1 MTHHV
6 AIIGAGLAGAS
17 SARALSRAG
26 ARATVFE
33 KSGGTGGRLS
43 TRRTDHGSF
52 DHGAQYLTARSAGFA
67 ETLAELAAAGAAAQW
82 RPAGKDRDTVWHV
95 GMPGM
100 SGLVK
105 PLLHGIEVRPRCRIR
120 AIRVERDGVR
130 LIAEGGPVGVFDRVI
145 VTAPA
150 PQALD
155 LVGELDP
162 GFGAIS
168 EAVMAPCWAAMFA
181 YRKRIGA
188 LPDMVRGDDA
198 SPLGWM
204 ARNGSKPGRYGA
216 ETVVVHAGAAWSADH
231 LAEEADAVRGLLTT
245 AMAERFGDDAGDPEF
260 GVAHRWRYARVDR
273 PAGLPFFSGCDGL
286 VLACGDWCLGG
297 RAEAAF
303 DSGQAAAQRLIEELA

>member
-26 ARATVFE
+26 VRVTVFE

-52 DHGAQYLTARSAGFA
+52 DHGAQYLTARGAGFA

-105 PLLHGIEVRPRCRIR
+105 PILHGIEVRPRCRIL
-120 AIRVERDGVR
+120 AIQVERDAVR
-130 LIAEGGPVGVFDRVI
+130 LIGEDGPVGAFDRVI
-145 VTAPA
+145 VSAPA
-150 PQALD
+150 PQAFG

-162 GFGAIS
+162 GFGGIS

-181 YRKRIGA
+181 YQKRIGA
-188 LPDMVRGDDA
+188 LSDIVRGEDA
-198 SPLGWM
+198 SPLGWV
-204 ARNGSKPGRYGA
+204 ARNGSKPGRDGA
-216 ETVVVHAGAAWSADH
+216 ETVIVHAGAAWSADH
-231 LAEEADAVRGLLTT
+231 LEEEPDAIRDLLAT

-273 PAGLPFFSGCDGL
+273 AAGLPFFSGCDGR

-303 DSGQAAAQRLIEELA
+303 ESGQAAAQRLIGELA